1 MSGQK
6 EKTLPKN
13 ATEAQGL
20 LIKAV
25 YEKYGSEALPLIE
38 EALGRQGRALGLRA
52 KSKLPDNRLSSV
64 GAAFAKNFDPST
76 VDVVALSDDFFHIRG
91 KKLSVRSGKYVARA
105 LRGGDGDRPRIFS
118 GGDGRPGL
126 AHDREHQGSRG

>member
-64 GAAFAKNFDPST
+64 GAAFATSIFT
-76 VDVVALSDDFFHIRG
+76 VDVVALSDEILSHRG
-91 KKLSVRSGKYVARA
+91 KASFGLENTSRELCEAVMAI
-105 LRGGDGDRPRIFS
+105 DREYFS
-118 GGDGRPGL
+118 GGEGGRALLTIENTRQPG
-126 AHDREHQGSRG
+126 